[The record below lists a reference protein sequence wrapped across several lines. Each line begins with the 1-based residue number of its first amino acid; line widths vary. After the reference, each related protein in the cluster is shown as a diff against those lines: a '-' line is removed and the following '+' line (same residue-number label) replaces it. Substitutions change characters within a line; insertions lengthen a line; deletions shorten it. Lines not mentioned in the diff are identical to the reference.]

1 MAVGLVI
8 HISVGKEKRTEF
20 FSAENIRFGSDET
33 SDLQIHTGKI
43 SDKAV
48 WFELEWSD
56 GEYRITEV
64 NKELGLTLNG
74 KPLRRFVAVNDGDTI
89 EIPDTEISFAFF
101 SLESKSSLIT
111 TNREQPHIA
120 HFIEA
125 AALDAAAT
133 PQRDDAK
140 AFLREFV
147 RELSREI
154 SWATKLIILAIV
166 VGTLSGIF
174 YLGIAVNRELQRNR
188 EQSEQQNETIKELQA
203 KILETKDDVGE
214 ITKNT
219 KTMMDTV
226 SLAPNLRV
234 EYGNGICLIYGVY
247 DLVDRKSGKTLRY
260 PDPQAFQPEN
270 YDPPTVPVQ
279 EDLVQPQFQ
288 MGLTTEGN
296 GTIVEY
302 DFIGTGFHVGG
313 GYIVTNRHVVQPWK
327 EDELVQQMIKSSD
340 GRARIKRLVVYFPNI
355 PQPFPLKIRQLAA
368 REDVAV
374 GTIDTAQMPDNIPV
388 LPIDT
393 ASDAVAVG
401 KMVVTMGF
409 PNGPDRL
416 LAMADDSEARSLN
429 SRCEGSRRCIIDS
442 LAQSRKI
449 VPLMTQGS
457 ITDLDSR
464 RVVHDAK
471 TAEGG
476 SGAPVFGQ
484 SGRVI
489 AVNFGVFTESTAAN
503 MAVPVSFA
511 VELLKKAGW
520 ISPEEAQNQ
529 ANQQNQTAAANTNSP
544 STNGNP

>member
-33 SDLQIHTGKI
+33 SDLQIHTEKI
-43 SDKAV
+43 ADKSV
-48 WFELEWSD
+48 WFALESD
-56 GEYRITEV
+56 GNVYRVT
-64 NKELGLTLNG
+64 NFDKELGLILNG
-74 KPLRRFVAVNDGDTI
+74 NPLRRYVPINDGDII
-89 EIPDTEISFAFF
+89 EISAADISFSFF

-120 HFIEA
+120 QFIEA

-174 YLGIAVNRELQRNR
+174 YLGFAVNRELEKNR
-188 EQSEQQNETIKELQA
+188 EQAQQQNEIIKELQS
-203 KILETKDDVGE
+203 KVLQTNENVGE

-226 SLAPNLRV
+226 SLAQNLRI
-234 EYGNGICLIYGVY
+234 EYGNGVCLIFGVY

-279 EDLVQPQFQ
+279 EDLIQPQLQ

-313 GYIVTNRHVVQPWK
+313 GYIVTNRHVVQPWR
-327 EDELVQQMIKSSD
+327 EDDLVQQMIKTSD
-340 GRARIKRLVVYFPNI
+340 ARARIKRLVVYFPNN
-355 PQPFPLKIRQLAA
+355 PQPFPLKIRQLGA

-374 GTIDTAQMPDNIPV
+374 GAIDAAQMPADLPV
-388 LPIDT
+388 LPIDN
-393 ASDAVAVG
+393 SLDAATVG
-401 KMVVTMGF
+401 KTVVTMGF

-416 LAMADDSEARSLN
+416 LAMADESEARSLN
-429 SRCEGSRRCIIDS
+429 TRCEGSRRCIIDS

-449 VPLMTQGS
+449 VPLTTQGS

-464 RVVHDAK
+464 RVVHDAR

-476 SGAPVFGQ
+476 SGAPLFGQ

-503 MAVPVSFA
+503 MAVPISFA

-529 ANQQNQTAAANTNSP
+529 SSQQNQTASANTSLN
-544 STNGNP
+544 